1 MVPSH
6 SAVSDCVAF
15 TVEEVSQAV
24 RQMKSGK
31 SVGLDLT
38 SKELFQGILQA
49 TGGGSTPGRVFH

>member
-6 SAVSDCVAF
+6 STVSDCVAF

-38 SKELFQGILQA
+38 SKSLPGDLA
-49 TGGGSTPGRVFH
+49 SNGGGSTPGRVFH